1 MKRFG
6 KWAALAAAYV
16 SLGGCS
22 QIVIVSDPVTHPNY
36 VKDEELYAARNG
48 AIRVEVDGDT
58 FGLPREQFADLV
70 VDRMRASYYR
80 HDMFTREA
88 SRATDPRYKIV
99 MMFNADPAVS
109 GNNLCAAA
117 QPFAPVP
124 RPKGERSVLL
134 AAFCGGTL
142 ALSENSGWVALSGVD
157 DPNFVRLVDQVTATL
172 FPKTDIRYTS
182 GGDPTP

>member
-1 MKRFG
+1 M
-6 KWAALAAAYV
+6 AVAVPLLLA
-16 SLGGCS
+16 GCA
-22 QIVIVSDPVTHPNY
+22 QVVMVNDPVTHPNY

-58 FGLPREQFADLV
+58 FGLPRDQFVDLV
-70 VDRMRASYYR
+70 VNRMRTSYYR

-99 MMFNADPAVS
+99 MMFNPDPAVS

-124 RPKGERSVLL
+124 RTTGTRSVLL

-142 ALSENSGWVALSGVD
+142 ALSENEGRVALSGID
-157 DPNFVRLVDQVTATL
+157 DPNFFRLVDQVTATL

-182 GGDPTP
+182 GGGPTL